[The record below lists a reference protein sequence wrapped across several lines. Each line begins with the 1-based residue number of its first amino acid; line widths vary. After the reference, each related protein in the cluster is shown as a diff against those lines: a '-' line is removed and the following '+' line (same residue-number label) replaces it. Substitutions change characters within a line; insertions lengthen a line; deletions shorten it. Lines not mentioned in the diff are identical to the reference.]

1 MTNPRRTTDSRW
13 RSSSRESM
21 ERRFIS
27 ATSRVGVEAESGEV
41 ES

>member
-13 RSSSRESM
+13 RSSAGKSM

-27 ATSRVGVEAESGEV
+27 TTSRVGVEAESSEV